1 MPNTPRTSSSHRVV
15 NRHSLVRRGVVA
27 ASGFLLLAFG
37 AALVPFGERLVS
49 SLYEMSRSTLLGG
62 VILRGSDSFGV
73 DAYTQIAATR
83 SPEVAVVAVLLGAA
97 LLLYAAWPD
106 STQLNRSVLPP
117 PSQRGIVTFL
127 VLFGFS
133 ASLRIATIVNP
144 STIDWDENTFLTVA
158 SRVAQGEL
166 PFVTT
171 LDNKPPLF
179 PLQQAVALLGGL
191 TNPSLMRGV
200 LAAIIAL
207 TAFLVVRATAV
218 HSPTHVGPWSAG
230 IFLIVATSVSPA
242 GGAWMS
248 QTSANL
254 LLALLMLLI
263 LSDRTSRWRWMQL
276 GAVAAAVTLT
286 RTNYAF
292 PAAALLLVALLQH
305 HPEGRARITRDVALG
320 GGLLTAAVVLPYAA
334 TDTIAYLRVG
344 LFDVLLGPGGQAATV
359 PDTQG
364 LPVWVLPL
372 VALQVAVLAT
382 SGHGSNGA
390 MSGWWRETLR
400 GPRVVPL
407 SAQFGMLASLLFH
420 STLWTHYS
428 IMLLVPVA
436 AQIGLIGGGRHAT
449 SRRSLTVPALA
460 VVVLLVLAASGTSG
474 LLSQSEEAR
483 REASVVQRLDLLVD
497 GRDLRVWAISDNYV
511 NWRTRTAPAHPIV
524 AFPGGPDIP
533 VVRQN
538 VGLYGDEPVP
548 GTTLEA
554 MLLVLDR
561 SPHYIVSSPGLTEG
575 YLGEMLTED
584 ALGVLRD
591 EIDRHYRTVWT
602 DASGRTAIRE
612 CLDC

>member
-1 MPNTPRTSSSHRVV
+1 MPNCSFSSNAQDVSSRCSLGARRV
-15 NRHSLVRRGVVA
+15 S
-27 ASGFLLLAFG
+27 ASSGLLLLGLG
-37 AALVPFGERLVS
+37 AVLVPFGERLIS
-49 SLYEMSRSTLLGG
+49 FLYELSRSTSLGG

-83 SPEVAVVAVLLGAA
+83 SPEVAAVAALLGTAI
-97 LLLYAAWPD
+97 LLYAAWPD
-106 STQLNRSVLPP
+106 SAQLNRPLLPS

-127 VLFGFS
+127 ALFGFS

-158 SRVAQGEL
+158 SRAAQGEL

-171 LDNKPPLF
+171 LDNKPPLL
-179 PLQQAVALLGGL
+179 PLQQAVSLLGGL

-218 HSPTHVGPWSAG
+218 HAPTNVGPWSAG

-305 HPEGRARITRDVALG
+305 HPEERMRVTRDAALG
-320 GGLLTAAVVLPYAA
+320 GGLLAAAVVLPYAA
-334 TDTIAYLRVG
+334 TDTVAHLRAG

-359 PDTQG
+359 PDAQG

-372 VALQVAVLAT
+372 VALQVAVLVT

-390 MSGWWRETLR
+390 MSGWWREILR
-400 GPRVVPL
+400 GPRIVPFA
-407 SAQFGMLASLLFH
+407 AQLGMLASLLFH

-436 AQIGLIGGGRHAT
+436 AQIGLMGSGRQAT
-449 SRRSLTVPALA
+449 SRRSLTVPALGVA
-460 VVVLLVLAASGTSG
+460 VLLVVAASGTSG
-474 LLSQSEEAR
+474 LLSKSEEAR
-483 REASVVQRLDLLVD
+483 REASVVQHLDLLVD
-497 GRDLRVWAISDNYV
+497 GRDLRVWAIGDNYI

-548 GTTLEA
+548 GTALEA
-554 MLLVLDR
+554 MLMVLDR
-561 SPHYIVSSPGLTEG
+561 NPRFIVSSPGLTEG
-575 YLGEMLTED
+575 YLKEMLTED
-584 ALGVLRD
+584 ALGVFRD
-591 EIDRHYRTVWT
+591 EIDRRYRTVWT

>member
-1 MPNTPRTSSSHRVV
+1 MPNTPRTSSRQGDVI
-15 NRHSLVRRGVVA
+15 RRSMVGRGATA

-37 AALVPFGERLVS
+37 AALVPFGEWLVS
-49 SLYEMSRSTLLGG
+49 GLYELSRSTWLGG

-73 DAYTQIAATR
+73 DAYTRIAATR
-83 SPEVAVVAVLLGAA
+83 SPEVAAVAALLGTAI
-97 LLLYAAWPD
+97 LLYAAWPD
-106 STQLNRSVLPP
+106 SAQLNRPILPSP
-117 PSQRGIVTFL
+117 IQRGMATFL

-133 ASLRIATIVNP
+133 TTLRIATIVNP
-144 STIDWDENTFLTVA
+144 STIDWDENTFFTVA
-158 SRVAQGEL
+158 SRVVQGEL

-171 LDNKPPLF
+171 LDNKPPLL
-179 PLQQAVALLGGL
+179 PLQQAVSLLGGL

-218 HSPTHVGPWSAG
+218 HAPTNVGPWSAG
-230 IFLIVATSVSPA
+230 VFLIAATSVSPA

-305 HPEGRARITRDVALG
+305 HPEGRVRITRDVALG
-320 GGLLTAAVVLPYAA
+320 GGLLAAAVVLPYAA
-334 TDTIAYLRVG
+334 TDTIAHLRAG
-344 LFDVLLGPGGQAATV
+344 LFDVLLGPGGRVATV
-359 PDTQG
+359 PDAQG
-364 LPVWVLPL
+364 LPIWVLPL
-372 VALQVAVLAT
+372 IALQVGVLAT

-390 MSGWWRETLR
+390 LPGWWRETLR
-400 GPRVVPL
+400 GPRIVPFA
-407 SAQFGMLASLLFH
+407 AQLGMLASLLFH
-420 STLWTHYS
+420 NTLWTHYS

-436 AQIGLIGGGRHAT
+436 AQIGLMGSGRQAT
-449 SRRSLTVPALA
+449 SRRSLTVPALGVA
-460 VVVLLVLAASGTSG
+460 VLLVLAASGTSG
-474 LLSQSEEAR
+474 LLSKSGEAR
-483 REASVVQRLDLLVD
+483 RETSVVQHLDLLVD
-497 GRDLRVWAISDNYV
+497 GRDLRVWAIGDNYV

-554 MLLVLDR
+554 MLMVLDR
-561 SPHYIVSSPGLTEG
+561 SPHFIVSSPGLTEG
-575 YLGEMLTED
+575 YLKEMLTED
-584 ALGVLRD
+584 ELGVFR
-591 EIDRHYRTVWT
+591 EAIDRRYRTVWT